1 MGQSSCS
8 APTQAVRSFI
18 ERDMCEPF
26 ALLVE
31 RDLGGRRHAPTNGRQ
46 IYNGRHQVTDG
57 VDDNSQNINK

>member
-1 MGQSSCS
+1 
-8 APTQAVRSFI
+8 
-18 ERDMCEPF
+18 MCEPF

-31 RDLGGRRHAPTNGRQ
+31 RDQGGRRHAPTNGRQ